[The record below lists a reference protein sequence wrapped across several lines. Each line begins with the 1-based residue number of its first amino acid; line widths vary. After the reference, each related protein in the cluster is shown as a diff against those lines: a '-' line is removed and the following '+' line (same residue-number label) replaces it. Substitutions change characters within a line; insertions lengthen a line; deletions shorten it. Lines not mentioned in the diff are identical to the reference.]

1 MRRPDS
7 PRRYRRHA
15 AKALLVPLGI
25 IEMDIFFDG
34 GSQCL
39 LARVYLKTPNAPGQ
53 RVFSRCTAPFFLEI
67 RQYSCE
73 KMSCS
78 TQKFLA
84 AGHIGSF
91 QIHPRQPRIRNQR
104 PQAAPFRHWLRS
116 FSLRY
121 TKQRCGKLLVRNEK
135 TSVCGAARK
144 SPPEASDGLFLLFSY
159 AVLPLQIVSFFMRVI
174 LTNL

>member
-67 RQYSCE
+67 R
-73 KMSCS
+73 
-78 TQKFLA
+78 
-84 AGHIGSF
+84 
-91 QIHPRQPRIRNQR
+91 
-104 PQAAPFRHWLRS
+104 
-116 FSLRY
+116 
-121 TKQRCGKLLVRNEK
+121 
-135 TSVCGAARK
+135 
-144 SPPEASDGLFLLFSY
+144 
-159 AVLPLQIVSFFMRVI
+159 
-174 LTNL
+174 